1 MAISGFGNA
10 KSCLSITAGILT
22 RYKSQVGSKFL
33 RRSKTLKI
41 ANLNQNRSCGVS
53 LDTDE
58 TTEFLNRFSVFI
70 LGGKLLNAFIQPF
83 KLIAKGSI
91 GQQIFVEDF
100 LVKRLRI

>member
-1 MAISGFGNA
+1 M
-10 KSCLSITAGILT
+10 
-22 RYKSQVGSKFL
+22 
-33 RRSKTLKI
+33 
-41 ANLNQNRSCGVS
+41 S

-100 LVKRLRI
+100 LIKCLRL